1 MITIDAFRERRVL
14 DATLLAAVLA
24 VALRQSAAAQELSAI
39 VDGGAAVGSTTAEK
53 SASATAGLDVEAPR
67 LGIGRGWEIG
77 ATGGAAWR
85 PLFAMIKA
93 TPVSA
98 IAPAYRDGLWLS
110 GGIRIEHVTARTE
123 MAVVAR
129 AGSAWIDAR
138 RAALASN
145 DIGDWAAV
153 FDSGVDIRWIV
164 PLVDVYV
171 GVRHDQRFHRAGDLS
186 TLRDPTGRIVLGGS
200 AYPFQ
205 RGRFSA
211 GASLEFER
219 AWLGASRLPSAVSV
233 ELSGRVRTSIWRH

>member
-24 VALRQSAAAQELSAI
+24 VALRQSAVAQELSAI
-39 VDGGAAVGSTTAEK
+39 IDGGAAVGSTTAEH

-67 LGIGRGWEIG
+67 LGIGRGWQIG

-85 PLFAMIKA
+85 PLFTMIKA
-93 TPVSA
+93 MPVSA
-98 IAPAYRDGLWLS
+98 VAPAYRDGLWLS
-110 GGIRIEHVTARTE
+110 GGIRIEHVTASTE

-129 AGSAWIDAR
+129 AGSAWIDAQ

-145 DIGDWAAV
+145 DIGDWAAF

-164 PLVDVYV
+164 PLVDVYA

-186 TLRDPTGRIVLGGS
+186 ALRDPTGRIVLGGS

-205 RGRFSA
+205 WGRFSA
-211 GASLEFER
+211 GALLEFER